1 VRIAEESESLL
12 LAARCTLEQGI
23 LPFLLFLAF
32 LLLES
37 AMLAAGQQPGRV
49 DHFEPCRRSSALSQH
64 GHMDLGVRISTANPV
79 LATEFERALDFW
91 ADVLDMTWH
100 EDNTTGCAI
109 QLIDGGPDFFRDG
122 TFGKAQLP
130 WAKDFE
136 GWVAFDPRAPLT
148 KKEMYHGAVHE
159 IGHLLGLRHNPRANS
174 VMCGEDNDEPESLE
188 ITDLN
193 ALARRHKLRR
203 AGILQRVSLSAS
215 GI

>member
-1 VRIAEESESLL
+1 MVFIVL
-12 LAARCTLEQGI
+12 
-23 LPFLLFLAF
+23 

-37 AMLAAGQQPGRV
+37 AMLTAGQQPGRV
-49 DHFEPCRRSSALSQH
+49 DQFEPCRRSSTLFQQ

-79 LATEFERALDFW
+79 LGAEFERALDFW
-91 ADVLDMTWH
+91 SGVLDMTWH

-109 QLIDGGPDFFRDG
+109 QLIDGTPDLFSDG
-122 TFGKAQLP
+122 SFGKAQLP
-130 WAKDFE
+130 WAKDFQ

-159 IGHLLGLRHNPRANS
+159 IGHLLGLQHNPRANS
-174 VMCGEDNDEPESLE
+174 VMCSEDNDGPESLD

-193 ALARRHKLRR
+193 ALAARHKLRR
-203 AGILQRVSLSAS
+203 TGILHRVSLPAA